1 MRIKKKKERSFHRQI
16 WFTYLVNHLRL
27 RNIWRWQWPR
37 IPLNLRLFIESL
49 MNVNVLY
56 ILTRVCTF
64 TSYWMWADQM
74 IESNEKISRT
84 FTHVSMNIY
93 IYIFLSISCIFFQE
107 PFYLFISYNNILCEY
122 FSNIFSLYF
131 LYLFYILSC
140 TFIFSIVDLI
150 LRFEI
155 ILRKYYHIIEKRY
168 MSEHSIP
175 IFFHLH
181 FSRAITFI
189 GIKSMT
195 SIVLERTFTI
205 IVMHIKHMHII

>member
-1 MRIKKKKERSFHRQI
+1 MYYIYWHVYALSLLIECELTKWLNPTKKFLGHLH
-16 WFTYLVNHLRL
+16 TYL
-27 RNIWRWQWPR
+27 W
-37 IPLNLRLFIESL
+37 
-49 MNVNVLY
+49 
-56 ILTRVCTF
+56 
-64 TSYWMWADQM
+64 
-74 IESNEKISRT
+74 
-84 FTHVSMNIY
+84 IY

-107 PFYLFISYNNILCEY
+107 LFYSLISYNNILCEY

-181 FSRAITFI
+181 FSRAIIFI

-205 IVMHIKHMHII
+205 DYRNAY